1 MLAKFMIDNGLIYRT
16 LSTYT
21 SEELPRLLQE
31 GYIEVSEEDYEL
43 YATLDYAYD
52 FESGKPKKLPIY
64 ETPIEKLKY
73 QKLKEVDKWT
83 AQKIV
88 GGFTS
93 DASGEMVLYDSD
105 KDTQITMQGIALNVN
120 TPLFEQKY
128 PNGCP
133 IRGYTVLGGQDKQV
147 LMLNAEQV
155 LKWCADLSMHIGSC
169 KQAGWA
175 KQEEVKA
182 CKTKE
187 ELDSIKW
194 DEENSV

>member
-1 MLAKFMIDNGLIYRT
+1 MRKYAQILNGKVIY
-16 LSTYT
+16 
-21 SEELPRLLQE
+21 
-31 GYIEVSEEDYEL
+31 
-43 YATLDYAYD
+43 
-52 FESGKPKKLPIY
+52 IY
-64 ETPIEKLKY
+64 ETKFSKEELATIFSPTTVWVDVTNCECEIGYVAEFRDGVGLVVVPPKGKKEHTLDE
-73 QKLKEVDKWT
+73 LKELKLGEVDAWT
-83 AQKIV
+83 ASKIT

-93 DASGEMVLYDSD
+93 SVSGEAVTYDSD
-105 KDTQITMQGIALNVN
+105 KDTQLTMQGIALNVN
-120 TPLFEQKY
+120 TPLFEQEY

-187 ELDSIKW
+187 ELEKIVW
-194 DEENSV
+194 E